1 MIYLFDIDGTL
12 TPSRLRIDL
21 EFEQFFLQWM
31 KDKEVI
37 FVTGS
42 DKEKTIEQV
51 GEKIWTR
58 AKRVYQSCGNAVYEN
73 GQCIRINELEMGFPL
88 RDLLEDFKKN
98 SEWRDWYG
106 NHIEE
111 RIGLI
116 NYSTVGRDCPQEER
130 ERYYKWDKVKKEREY
145 FCWKVQE
152 LFPNLEASVGGQI
165 SIDIYHK
172 GQNKAQV
179 LNDVRDNVIFFGDK
193 CEPGGNDYPIVE
205 RLEKEAER
213 ASDSVFGDLAKRKF
227 RIHQVKNYKDTWNLL
242 KTY

>member
-51 GEKIWTR
+51 GEKIWTNASR
-58 AKRVYQSCGNAVYEN
+58 IYQSCGNAVYQG
-73 GQCIRINELEMGFPL
+73 GQLIHKNQFDLNPELKKL
-88 RDLLEDFKKN
+88 LLEFVKYSDCPEQF
-98 SEWRDWYG
+98 D

-116 NYSTVGRDCPQEER
+116 NFSTVGRSCPQEARDE
-130 ERYYKWDKVKKEREY
+130 YYDWDCRNKERET
-145 FCWKVQE
+145 FCKIIE
-152 LFPNLEASVGGQI
+152 DKFPELEATVGGQI
-165 SIDIYHK
+165 SIDIYPK

-179 LNDVRDNVIFFGDK
+179 LDDLIGPITFFGDK
-193 CEPGGNDYPIVE
+193 CEPGGNDYPIAYE
-205 RLEKEAER
+205 LEKQFEEN
-213 ASDSVFGDLAKRKF
+213 KRQCVVH
-227 RIHQVKNYKDTWNLL
+227 RVKDYKDTWDIL
-242 KTY
+242 KKY

>member
-12 TPSRLRIDL
+12 TPSRLRIDA

-31 KDKEVI
+31 KDKDVI

-58 AKRVYQSCGNAVYEN
+58 ASRAYQSCGNAVYQG
-73 GQCIRINELEMGFPL
+73 GQLIQKNQFDLDPELKKL
-88 RDLLEDFKKN
+88 LLEFVKYSDCPKQF
-98 SEWRDWYG
+98 D

-116 NYSTVGRDCPQEER
+116 NFSTVGRSCPQEARDE
-130 ERYYKWDKVKKEREY
+130 YYDWDCRNKERET
-145 FCWKVQE
+145 FCKIIE
-152 LFPNLEASVGGQI
+152 DKFPALEATVGGQI
-165 SIDIYHK
+165 SIDIYPK

-179 LNDVRDNVIFFGDK
+179 LEDLYGPITFFGDK
-193 CEPGGNDYPIVE
+193 CEPGGNDYPIVAE
-205 RLEKEAER
+205 MEKQIEENR
-213 ASDSVFGDLAKRKF
+213 RHCV
-227 RIHQVKNYKDTWNLL
+227 IHRVKDYKDTWNIL